1 MESQIKQRYTTTSSI
16 VAQSDETKHV
26 HTALLKRETTGK
38 TEVQTDKSTRPG
50 MEAYPRHTRYASH
63 NVCQEQ
69 QTHQSTRTT
78 GEEEEEVFGS
88 TGTST

>member
-1 MESQIKQRYTTTSSI
+1 
-16 VAQSDETKHV
+16 
-26 HTALLKRETTGK
+26 
-38 TEVQTDKSTRPG
+38 

-69 QTHQSTRTT
+69 QTQQSTTTT

-88 TGTST
+88 TGT